1 MSNYENNKKIQY
13 IDFLKLVE
21 IEVLTITSII
31 AVYYLFIVKSRWSV
45 EIRIQMGKVVP
56 YIPRNITGQGYEIQS
71 IIKWD
76 C

>member
-31 AVYYLFIVKSRWSV
+31 AVYYLFIVKSKLA
-45 EIRIQMGKVVP
+45 I
-56 YIPRNITGQGYEIQS
+56 YIYNKTDQGHEIQL

-76 C
+76 F

>member
-31 AVYYLFIVKSRWSV
+31 AVYYLFIV
-45 EIRIQMGKVVP
+45 
-56 YIPRNITGQGYEIQS
+56 ITEQKLL
-71 IIKWD
+71 KWYQNT
-76 C
+76 

>member
-31 AVYYLFIVKSRWSV
+31 AVYYLFIVKVR
-45 EIRIQMGKVVP
+45 
-56 YIPRNITGQGYEIQS
+56 
-71 IIKWD
+71 D
-76 C
+76 

>member
-31 AVYYLFIVKSRWSV
+31 AVYYLFIVKLAIS
-45 EIRIQMGKVVP
+45 
-56 YIPRNITGQGYEIQS
+56 ITKLTKAMKYY
-71 IIKWD
+71 
-76 C
+76 

>member
-31 AVYYLFIVKSRWSV
+31 AVYYLFIVIGV
-45 EIRIQMGKVVP
+45 
-56 YIPRNITGQGYEIQS
+56 NILCFVYYSFNTK
-71 IIKWD
+71 IKKEQWNG
-76 C
+76 

>member
-31 AVYYLFIVKSRWSV
+31 AVYLAIS
-45 EIRIQMGKVVP
+45 
-56 YIPRNITGQGYEIQS
+56 ITKMTKAMKYY
-71 IIKWD
+71 
-76 C
+76 